1 MKQPMGVIRMSHKL
15 PLLDLTF
22 FDSANRGLQ
31 ITLELCWFAFDELVT
46 CKDLSYFY
54 VQFGN

>member
-1 MKQPMGVIRMSHKL
+1 MGVIRMSHKL